1 MKIKQLFAVTPLLV
15 FLLVAC
21 RSTKK
26 ITTAIEKKDTS
37 VVVVIPPKPMEHIAT
52 PIDSVDIRKVIYDK
66 VYSNKIDYEWFSAK
80 IKVDYDDNSGENN
93 DATAY
98 IHLKKDSLIWIS
110 LTGTLGIEGFRVL
123 VTKDSIFVMN
133 KLKKQI
139 QKRAIAYLQDVTQLP
154 FDFATLQDFILG
166 NPVFFS
172 NNITSYRQSDATIQA
187 MSVGSI
193 FKHFITIDTA
203 TNQIMHSKLDDVDP
217 QKNRTCDI
225 TFFNYEKNSGKM
237 FATDR
242 DITVTEKSKLD
253 IHLRFKQYNFN
264 EPQSFPFNIPKSYKA
279 K

>member
-1 MKIKQLFAVTPLLV
+1 MKITPIVIALITATIS
-15 FLLVAC
+15 FQAC

-26 ITTAIEKKDTS
+26 ITTAIAKKDTS
-37 VVVVIPPKPMEHIAT
+37 ETVVINPTVVKV
-52 PIDSVDIRKVIYDK
+52 DSVDYTLNIFKKVNA
-66 VYSNKIDYEWFSAK
+66 NKIDCQWFFAK
-80 IKVDYDDNSGENN
+80 IKVDYDDNSGQNN

-133 KLKKQI
+133 KLKKLI
-139 QKRAIAYLQDVTQLP
+139 QKRAISYLQDVTKLP

-172 NNITSYRQSDATIQA
+172 NNITSYRRSDATIQA
-187 MSVGSI
+187 TSVGDI

-203 TNQIMHSKLDDVDP
+203 TNQILHSKLDDVNP

-225 TFFNYEKNSGKM
+225 TFLNYEKNNGRL

-253 IHLRFKQYNFN
+253 IHMRFKQYNFN
-264 EPQSFPFNIPKSYKA
+264 EPQSFPFNIPKSYKTN
-279 K
+279 